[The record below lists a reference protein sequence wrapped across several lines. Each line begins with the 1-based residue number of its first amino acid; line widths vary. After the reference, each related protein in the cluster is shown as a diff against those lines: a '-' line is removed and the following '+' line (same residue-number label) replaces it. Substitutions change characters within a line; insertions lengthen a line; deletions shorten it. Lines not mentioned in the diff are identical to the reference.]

1 MLVPYQALQGLPSET
16 LENLIKEY
24 LFAQIEDGSF
34 GQLQDDALS
43 HAINQCHQALKAGEL
58 VVEYSED
65 DDSIAIRHKNHL
77 LSGS

>member
-1 MLVPYQALQGLPSET
+1 MLVPYQALQSLPKET
-16 LENLIKEY
+16 IENLIKEY

-34 GQLQDDALS
+34 AQLQDNALS
-43 HAINQCHQALKAGEL
+43 HAIHQCLQALKAGEL

-77 LSGS
+77 LSGN

>member
-1 MLVPYQALQGLPSET
+1 MLVPYHALQGLPSET

-43 HAINQCHQALKAGEL
+43 HAINQCQQALKAGEL

-77 LSGS
+77 LSGN